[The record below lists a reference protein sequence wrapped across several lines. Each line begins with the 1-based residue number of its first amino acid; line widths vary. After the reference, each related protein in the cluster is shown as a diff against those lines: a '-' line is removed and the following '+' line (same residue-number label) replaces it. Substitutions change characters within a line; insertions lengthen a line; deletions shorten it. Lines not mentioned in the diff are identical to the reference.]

1 MELAAQARANT
12 TPELLARQR
21 RALKPTTG
29 APAAVATTNAVVVTE
44 ASLRTFY
51 AQHNPANTA
60 PDRLKIVLQHYDGR
74 HDKLIKDLSKRYGAA
89 ASAALCAVGQQLY
102 ADDQENK
109 VPRAAVATIK
119 DDKENAPPPRRSKQL
134 SHDADKENVPPSTKS
149 PVKAPRRR
157 HTITSPYRPRAAPAP
172 LRAPQRRSVDT
183 CVPPE
188 VEVPKTLKPKASP
201 PVTTPSVRHV
211 PEVSPPKVWPPSI
224 NLADRLAQA
233 VKARFFCDA
242 AAEATVETVSVA
254 TSPITVPG
262 AATFVP
268 PRRRRLGMNVAAAVA
283 VAFVA
288 CLGRAP
294 SAKPATP
301 AKAARPRR
309 IAWPER
315 VAPGACVHLT
325 RRSLACAPPAP
336 PPPPKLLLTEPKPK
350 GVLAKRVRSVLRK
363 AAKPTLVA
371 LAVAP
376 VGPVWAW
383 RMGRLARAVPAVA
396 QLSQAQA
403 IAAYW
408 FCGAAGFGVCALAGL
423 MA

>member
-1 MELAAQARANT
+1 MEAAAEARAST

-29 APAAVATTNAVVVTE
+29 APATTNAVVVTE

-51 AQHNPANTA
+51 EQHNPANTA
-60 PDRLKIVLQHYDGR
+60 PDRLKIVLKHYDGR
-74 HDKLIKDLSKRYGAA
+74 HDKLIHDLSKRYGAA

-102 ADDQENK
+102 ADDKEN
-109 VPRAAVATIK
+109 VAPSAAVATVT
-119 DDKENAPPPRRSKQL
+119 DNKENAPPPRRSKQL
-134 SHDADKENVPPSTKS
+134 SHDADKENVPPASKS
-149 PVKAPRRR
+149 PVKAARRR

-254 TSPITVPG
+254 TSPITVPS

-268 PRRRRLGMNVAAAVA
+268 PRRRRLGVVVAATVA

-288 CLGRAP
+288 CAALGRAP
-294 SAKPATP
+294 SATKPAKTT
-301 AKAARPRR
+301 RPRR
-309 IAWPER
+309 VAWPER

-325 RRSLACAPPAP
+325 RRHLACAPPAP

-350 GVLAKRVRSVLRK
+350 GVLAKRVRSVLQK
-363 AAKPTLVA
+363 AAKPALVS
-371 LAVAP
+371 LLVAP

-396 QLSQAQA
+396 QLTQAQA
-403 IAAYW
+403 VAAYW
-408 FCGAAGFGVCALAGL
+408 FCGAAGFGVCALAG
-423 MA
+423 MMI